1 MQKAWDSANARA
13 KVFYMNQRLTFI
25 SKKRQA
31 SVPVSITTGCTAA
44 GLTRCRLRTFV
55 MWFFFSTQ
63 ILFRHPSNLW
73 FVLDRFLD
81 YRNFYTWIDS
91 YQRLIE
97 SIDTRQIFDCVRKQ
111 FRFFVAGMQKT
122 PYLCIMKKSE
132 NRLHLSNSS
141 ELNCIRFA
149 LSLHRQ

>member
-1 MQKAWDSANARA
+1 LLKEMREA
-13 KVFYMNQRLTFI
+13 VTNQ
-25 SKKRQA
+25 
-31 SVPVSITTGCTAA
+31 
-44 GLTRCRLRTFV
+44 
-55 MWFFFSTQ
+55 
-63 ILFRHPSNLW
+63 SNSEG
-73 FVLDRFLD
+73 
-81 YRNFYTWIDS
+81 WIDA

-141 ELNCIRFA
+141 
-149 LSLHRQ
+149 